1 VNLPARG
8 AMNLAQWV
16 SNNARRFASYPA
28 VIQGD
33 ICWTWAD
40 FEQRV
45 NQLAHRLL
53 AHGVQPGQAVL
64 VQSSNSP
71 AMFAS
76 MFAAFRIGAIWA
88 PANFRLLPQ
97 DLVGLAQLTQAPIF
111 LCQSQFADHAA
122 AVCTACPSM
131 QVLPLEASLF
141 SAAPSAPLA
150 HALVEHD
157 SPCWLFFTSGT
168 TGTPKAAILTH
179 GQMAC
184 VVTNHLCDLMPGT
197 TENDGALVLAPLSHG
212 AGIHQLCAVARGAP
226 SVLLPTAQFDAAQA
240 FALIERYRLT
250 NLFSVPT
257 LLNMLVGHPAVD
269 THDHS
274 SLRYVIY
281 AGAPMYHADQQRAL
295 EKLGPVLV
303 QYYGL
308 GEVTGCITVL
318 PAREHRHLE
327 QRPGTCGFARTGMQI
342 SIQDDNGHALPQGR
356 TGEVCVI
363 GPAVCAGYW
372 NNEKAN
378 AAAFRNGW
386 FRTGDFGWLDGE
398 GYLYLNGRAS
408 DMYIS
413 GGSNIYPREIEE
425 QLLLHPAVRE
435 AAVVGIP
442 DSKWGEIGIAL
453 CVLREGEFLAE
464 APLLDWLGKHLA
476 RYKLPKRIFFWPT
489 LPQSGYGKV
498 TKKLLHEQLRQQ
510 GILDEAGMLITT
522 TPASDPQPQ
531 SARNCSA
538 FP

>member
-1 VNLPARG
+1 VSMPARG

-16 SNNARRFASYPA
+16 SNNARRFATHPA

-33 ICWTWAD
+33 TCWTWFD
-40 FEQRV
+40 FEQRI
-45 NQLAHRLL
+45 NQLAHTLL

-64 VQSSNSP
+64 VHSSNSP

-97 DLVGLAQLTQAPIF
+97 DVVGLAQLTQAPVF
-111 LCQSQFADHAA
+111 LCQNQFADHAA
-122 AVCTACPSM
+122 AVRAACPEIH
-131 QVLPLEASLF
+131 VLPLEASLF
-141 SAAPSAPLA
+141 SAAPTAPVA
-150 HALVEHD
+150 HALVAHD

-168 TGTPKAAILTH
+168 TGKPKAAILTH

-197 TENDGALVLAPLSHG
+197 TENDGALVVAPLSHG

-226 SVLLPTAQFDAAQA
+226 SVLLPTAHFDAAQA

-250 NLFSVPT
+250 NLFTVPT
-257 LLNMLVGHPAVD
+257 LLNMLAQHPAAD
-269 THDHS
+269 SHDHS

-281 AGAPMYHADQQRAL
+281 AGAPMYRADQQRAL

-318 PAREHRHLE
+318 PPHEHRHLE
-327 QRPGTCGFARTGMQI
+327 QRPGTCGFARTGMHI
-342 SIQDDNGHALPQGR
+342 SIQDDNGHEVPQGA

-372 NNEKAN
+372 NNPEAN
-378 AAAFRNGW
+378 AQAFRNGW
-386 FRTGDFGWLDGE
+386 FRTGDFGTLDSS

-425 QLLLHPAVRE
+425 QLLLHPAIRE

-442 DSKWGEIGIAL
+442 DNTWGEIGIAL
-453 CVLREGEFLAE
+453 CALHEDAALEE
-464 APLLDWLGKHLA
+464 APLLDWLGTHLA
-476 RYKLPKRIFFWPT
+476 RYKLPKRIFFWQT

-498 TKKLLHEQLRQQ
+498 TKRLLREELQRR
-510 GILDEAGMLITT
+510 GVVDEAGMLITI
-522 TPASDPQPQ
+522 TPALNPQHHGEGG
-531 SARNCSA
+531 
-538 FP
+538 